1 MSATKAQSVDY
12 IAVIDFGSQ
21 YAHLIARRVRQL
33 NVLAKI
39 FTPDM
44 SVSAYKDASGIILSG
59 GPKSTIAADAVAYDP
74 GMFKLGVP
82 ILGLCYGHQF

>member
-1 MSATKAQSVDY
+1 MKQPDY

-39 FTPDM
+39 FTPDT
-44 SVSAYKDASGIILSG
+44 SATEYADAKGIILSG
-59 GPKSTIAADAVAYDP
+59 DQKVLLQPMPWLMIRRC
-74 GMFKLGVP
+74 LN
-82 ILGLCYGHQF
+82 